1 MKNLR
6 DVNVTTKMDTRSPD
20 SYNSKLALSTTPCEK
35 KKKKKINLH
44 PSLTSH
50 TIFKWKWITDLK
62 LRPQTFYKRA
72 QEKKIFNDLD
82 LARISQ
88 NKKVLTIMKKKKIN
102 KLDLTKIRP
111 QQSQETFGL

>member
-6 DVNVTTKMDTRSPD
+6 DVNVTTEMDTRSPD
-20 SYNSKLALSTTPCEK
+20 SYNSKLALSTTPCE
-35 KKKKKINLH
+35 KKKKINLH

-88 NKKVLTIMKKKKIN
+88 NKKVLTIMKKKN
-102 KLDLTKIRP
+102 
-111 QQSQETFGL
+111 Q